1 MKQLTLILTLVICS
15 FAAMAQHDGGGRHHR
30 PLTEQEITQMVQ
42 RRAEMVKK
50 QLNLSAEQEAT
61 FDKEYYNYNNIIL
74 ATRTKQFKNRVEPG
88 SSVEETVAKINDEID
103 CQLTELVAKK
113 QLINNLK
120 NVLSAEQLAKLNM
133 LTNDGLGRPGGKRV
147 HDPGHGDGAPRHN
160 GGNTSGEQ

>member
-15 FAAMAQHDGGGRHHR
+15 FAAMAQHVGGGRHRR

-50 QLNLSAEQEAT
+50 QLNLSAEQEVI
-61 FDKEYYNYNNIIL
+61 FNKEYYNYNNIIL
-74 ATRTKQFKNRVEPG
+74 ASRTKQFKNRVEPG
-88 SSVEETVAKINDEID
+88 SSVEETVANINDEID

-120 NVLSAEQLAKLNM
+120 TMLSAEQLAKLNM
-133 LTNDGLGRPGGKRV
+133 LTNDGLGRPGGKRG